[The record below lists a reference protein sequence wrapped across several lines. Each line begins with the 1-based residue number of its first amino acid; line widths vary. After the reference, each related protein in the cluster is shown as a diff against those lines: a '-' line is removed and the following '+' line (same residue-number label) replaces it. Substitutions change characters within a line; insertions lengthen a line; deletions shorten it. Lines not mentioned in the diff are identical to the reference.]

1 MVRLNHLDT
10 GRNWW
15 PLLVILIQ
23 SAPVR
28 RGLAKTQKVVDKVLG
43 GLLIG
48 LGIKVALG

>member
-10 GRNWW
+10 GRN
-15 PLLVILIQ
+15 LVAFAGDPDPKRASTPWFSQ
-23 SAPVR
+23 N
-28 RGLAKTQKVVDKVLG
+28 TKVVDKVLG